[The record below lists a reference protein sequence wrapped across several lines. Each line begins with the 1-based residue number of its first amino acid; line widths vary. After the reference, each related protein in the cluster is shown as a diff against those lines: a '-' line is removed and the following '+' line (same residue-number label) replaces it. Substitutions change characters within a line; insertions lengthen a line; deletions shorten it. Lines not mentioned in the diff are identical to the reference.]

1 MNGELERMWEKVIAA
16 EFKILLLYLLK
27 KMKITAK
34 LRMRFEFL
42 TVVEM
47 SMLVLGIATT
57 CR

>member
-1 MNGELERMWEKVIAA
+1 MWEKVIAA